1 MEQLGLIR
9 DSLLNMDHNILCLI
23 GFALFFGTIGGRLFQ
38 KLRIPQVVGYI
49 IIGII
54 IGESGLKFISQETV
68 SNMDPFNFFALGLI
82 GFSIGGELKA
92 SILKKYGKQFTWIL
106 FLEALIAFF
115 VVGVIMF
122 CTVFL
127 LTKNTFYATA
137 LALLFGSIS
146 SATAAAGTT
155 DVLWEYKAKGPM
167 TSILLGIVALDD
179 VVALFLFA
187 ISASIISS
195 IQGGGDGNATS
206 LLMNIVTP
214 IIEIGGA
221 VVIGVIA
228 GYILSYL
235 VRHYQDAERVLSF
248 SIGAI
253 LAALGI
259 SGILKF
265 DTIMTCMVMGFVL
278 TNTAGKAADAM
289 FSLINKF
296 TPPIYVVF
304 FVFVGAKLNI
314 SQFGKEPVILL
325 LLFLYLGGRTLGK
338 MIGATLGAIFGK
350 ASPKIRKYL
359 PFTLFSQSGVAIGL
373 SILAMQRFPGEIG
386 NNILIV
392 VTASTFIVQIVGPF
406 FLKYAIENAGEAGLN
421 ITEDDIIEKSCAA
434 DFIRSKESRLQCE
447 DNLKTILKVFSEN
460 DDLYYPVVTQ
470 NDKLAGVISVNE
482 IKDTLMY
489 SEISD
494 LLAAIDLMSSFDS
507 PVLPG
512 TPMKEVIDILHRTQS
527 DFVAV
532 IDQDGKFCGLIE
544 QYSIQRQLST
554 KLLEVCNKVE
564 ALG

>member
-1 MEQLGLIR
+1 MEQLDLIR
-9 DSLLNMDHNILCLI
+9 DNLLNMDHNILCLI
-23 GFALFFGTIGGRLFQ
+23 GFALFFGTIGGRVFQ
-38 KLRIPQVVGYI
+38 KLHIPQVVGYI

-82 GFSIGGELKA
+82 GFSIGGELK
-92 SILKKYGKQFTWIL
+92 SSVLKKYGKQFTWIL
-106 FLEALIAFF
+106 FFEALTAFF
-115 VVGVIMF
+115 VVGILMF
-122 CTVFL
+122 TVVFL
-127 LTKNTFYATA
+127 LTKNTFYAVA
-137 LALLFGSIS
+137 LGLLFGSIS

-195 IQGGGDGNATS
+195 IQGGGGSTAS
-206 LLMNIVTP
+206 LWANIFTP
-214 IIEIGGA
+214 IMEIGGA
-221 VVIGVIA
+221 SVIGVIA
-228 GYILSYL
+228 GYVLSYL
-235 VRHYQDAERVLSF
+235 VRHYQDTERVLSF

-278 TNTAGKAADAM
+278 TNTAGKAADGM
-289 FSLINKF
+289 FSQINKF

-304 FVFVGAKLNI
+304 FVLVGAKLNI
-314 SQFGKEPVILL
+314 NQFGKEPIILL
-325 LLFLYLGGRTLGK
+325 LLVLYLAGRTFGK
-338 MIGATLGAIFGK
+338 MVGASLGAIFGK
-350 ASPKIRKYL
+350 ASTKIRRFL

-373 SILAMQRFPGEIG
+373 SILTAQRFPGEIG

-406 FLKYAIENAGEAGLN
+406 FIKYAIENAGEAGLN
-421 ITEDDIIEKSCAA
+421 ITEDDIVEKSCAM
-434 DFIRSKESRLQCE
+434 DFVRSRSVRLQCD

-460 DDLYYPVVTQ
+460 DDLYYPVVAQ
-470 NDKLAGVISVNE
+470 NDKIVGVISVNE

-494 LLAAIDLMSSFDS
+494 LLAAIDLMGSCGS
-507 PVLPG
+507 PVLPN
-512 TPMKEVIDILHRTQS
+512 TPMKEVIDILHRTQA
-527 DFVAV
+527 DFIAV
-532 IDQDGKFCGLIE
+532 VDQDGKFCGLIE

-554 KLLEVCNKVE
+554 KVMEVCNKVE

>member
-9 DSLLNMDHNILCLI
+9 DNLLNMDHNILCLI

-106 FLEALIAFF
+106 FLEALVAFF

-122 CTVFL
+122 CVVFL

-187 ISASIISS
+187 ISASVISS
-195 IQGGGDGNATS
+195 IQGGGNATS
-206 LLMNIVTP
+206 LLMNITTP
-214 IIEIGGA
+214 VLEIGGA

-304 FVFVGAKLNI
+304 FVLVGAKLNI

-338 MIGATLGAIFGK
+338 MIGSTLGAIFGK
-350 ASPKIRKYL
+350 ASVKIRRYL
-359 PFTLFSQSGVAIGL
+359 PLGLFSQSGVAIGL

-386 NNILIV
+386 NNILTV

-460 DDLYYPVVTQ
+460 DDLYYPVVAQ
-470 NDKLAGVISVNE
+470 NGKLAGVISVNE

-494 LLAAIDLMSSFDS
+494 LLAAIDLMGSFDS
-507 PVLPG
+507 PVLPS

-532 IDQDGKFCGLIE
+532 VDQNGKFCGLIE

>member
-1 MEQLGLIR
+1 MEQLGFIR
-9 DSLLNMDHNILCLI
+9 DNLLNMDHNILCLI

-82 GFSIGGELKA
+82 GFSIGGELKTGL
-92 SILKKYGKQFTWIL
+92 LKKYGKQFTWIL
-106 FLEALIAFF
+106 FFEALTAFF
-115 VVGVIMF
+115 VVGAIMF

-187 ISASIISS
+187 ISASVISS
-195 IQGGGDGNATS
+195 IQGGDSTS
-206 LLMNIVTP
+206 LWMNIVIP
-214 IIEIGGA
+214 VLEIGGA
-221 VVIGVIA
+221 VAIGVIA

-235 VRHYQDAERVLSF
+235 VRRYQDAERVLSF
-248 SIGAI
+248 SVGAI

-289 FSLINKF
+289 FSQINKF

-338 MIGATLGAIFGK
+338 IIGSTLGAIFGK

-373 SILAMQRFPGEIG
+373 SILAMQRFPGDIG

-392 VTASTFIVQIVGPF
+392 VTASTFIVQIIGPF
-406 FLKYAIENAGEAGLN
+406 FTKYAIENAGEAGLN

-460 DDLYYPVVTQ
+460 DDLYYPVVAK
-470 NDKLAGVISVNE
+470 NDKLVGVISVNE

-494 LLAAIDLMSSFDS
+494 LLAAIDLMGSFGS
-507 PVLPG
+507 PVLPN
-512 TPMKEVIDILHRTQS
+512 TPMKDVIDILRRTQS
-527 DFVAV
+527 DFVSV
-532 IDQDGKFCGLIE
+532 VDKDGNFCGLIE

>member
-1 MEQLGLIR
+1 MEQLDLIR
-9 DSLLNMDHNILCLI
+9 DNLLNMDHNILCLI
-23 GFALFFGTIGGRLFQ
+23 GFALFFGTIGGRVFQ
-38 KLRIPQVVGYI
+38 KLHIPQVVGYI

-82 GFSIGGELKA
+82 GFSIGGELK
-92 SILKKYGKQFTWIL
+92 SSVLKKYGKQFTWIL
-106 FLEALIAFF
+106 FFEALTAFF
-115 VVGVIMF
+115 VVGILMF
-122 CTVFL
+122 TVVFL
-127 LTKNTFYATA
+127 LTKNTFYAVA
-137 LALLFGSIS
+137 LGLLFGSIS

-195 IQGGGDGNATS
+195 IQGGGGSTAS
-206 LLMNIVTP
+206 LWANIFTP
-214 IIEIGGA
+214 IMEIGGA
-221 VVIGVIA
+221 AVIGVIA
-228 GYILSYL
+228 GYVLSYL
-235 VRHYQDAERVLSF
+235 VRHYQDTERVLSF

-278 TNTAGKAADAM
+278 TNTAGKAADGM
-289 FSLINKF
+289 FSQINKF

-304 FVFVGAKLNI
+304 FVLVGAKLNI
-314 SQFGKEPVILL
+314 NQFGKEPIILL
-325 LLFLYLGGRTLGK
+325 LLVLYLAGRTFGK
-338 MIGATLGAIFGK
+338 MVGASLGAIFGK
-350 ASPKIRKYL
+350 ASAKIRRFL

-373 SILAMQRFPGEIG
+373 SILTAQRFPGEIG

-406 FLKYAIENAGEAGLN
+406 FIKYAIENAGEAGLN
-421 ITEDDIIEKSCAA
+421 ITEDDIVEKSCAM
-434 DFIRSKESRLQCE
+434 DFVRSRSVRLQCD

-460 DDLYYPVVTQ
+460 DDLYYPVVAQ
-470 NDKLAGVISVNE
+470 NDKIVGVISVNE

-494 LLAAIDLMSSFDS
+494 LLAAIDLMGSCGS
-507 PVLPG
+507 PVLPN
-512 TPMKEVIDILHRTQS
+512 TPMKEVIDILHRTQA
-527 DFVAV
+527 DFIAV
-532 IDQDGKFCGLIE
+532 VDQDGKFCGLIE

-554 KLLEVCNKVE
+554 KVMEVCNKVE

>member
-9 DSLLNMDHNILCLI
+9 DNLLNMDHNILCLI

-106 FLEALIAFF
+106 FLEALVAFF

-122 CTVFL
+122 CVVFL

-187 ISASIISS
+187 ISASVISS
-195 IQGGGDGNATS
+195 IQGGGNATS
-206 LLMNIVTP
+206 LLMNIATP
-214 IIEIGGA
+214 VLEIGGA

-278 TNTAGKAADAM
+278 TNTAGKAGDAM

-304 FVFVGAKLNI
+304 FVLVGAKLNI

-338 MIGATLGAIFGK
+338 MIGSTLGAIFGK
-350 ASPKIRKYL
+350 ASAKIRRYL
-359 PFTLFSQSGVAIGL
+359 PFGLFSQSGVAIGL

-386 NNILIV
+386 NNILTV

-460 DDLYYPVVTQ
+460 DDLYYPVVAQ

-494 LLAAIDLMSSFDS
+494 LLAAIDLMGSFDS
-507 PVLPG
+507 PVLPS

-532 IDQDGKFCGLIE
+532 VDQNGKFCGLIE
-544 QYSIQRQLST
+544 QYFIQRQLST

>member
-1 MEQLGLIR
+1 MEQLDLIR
-9 DSLLNMDHNILCLI
+9 DNLLNMDHNILCLI
-23 GFALFFGTIGGRLFQ
+23 GFALFFGTIGGRIFQ
-38 KLRIPQVVGYI
+38 KLHIPQVVGYI

-82 GFSIGGELKA
+82 GFSIGGELK
-92 SILKKYGKQFTWIL
+92 SSVLKKYGKQFTWIL
-106 FLEALIAFF
+106 FFEALTAFF
-115 VVGVIMF
+115 VVGAVMF
-122 CTVFL
+122 TVVFL
-127 LTKNTFYATA
+127 LTKKVFYAAA
-137 LALLFGSIS
+137 LGLLFGSIS

-195 IQGGGDGNATS
+195 IQGGGNTAS
-206 LLMNIVTP
+206 LWANIFTP
-214 IIEIGGA
+214 IMEIGGA

-228 GYILSYL
+228 GYVLSYL
-235 VRHYQDAERVLSF
+235 VRHYQDTERVLSF

-278 TNTAGKAADAM
+278 TNTAGKAADGM
-289 FSLINKF
+289 FSQINKF

-304 FVFVGAKLNI
+304 FVFVGAKLDI
-314 SQFGKEPVILL
+314 EQFGKEPIILL
-325 LLFLYLGGRTLGK
+325 LLLLYLAGRTFGK
-338 MIGATLGAIFGK
+338 MVGASLGAVFGK
-350 ASPKIRKYL
+350 ASAKIRRFL

-373 SILAMQRFPGEIG
+373 SILSAQRFPGDIG

-392 VTASTFIVQIVGPF
+392 VTASTFIVQIIGPF
-406 FLKYAIENAGEAGLN
+406 FIKYAIENAGEAGLN
-421 ITEDDIIEKSCAA
+421 ITEDDIIEKSSAV
-434 DFIRSKESRLQCE
+434 DFIRSKSVRLQCD

-460 DDLYYPVVTQ
+460 DDLYYPVVAQ
-470 NDKLAGVISVNE
+470 NDKIVGVISVNE

-494 LLAAIDLMSSFDS
+494 LLAAIDLMGSFGS

-512 TPMKEVIDILHRTQS
+512 TPMKEVLDILHRTQA
-527 DFVAV
+527 DFVTV
-532 IDQDGKFCGLIE
+532 VDQNGKFCGLIE

-554 KLLEVCNKVE
+554 KVMEVCNKVE

>member
-350 ASPKIRKYL
+350 ASAKIRRYL
-359 PFTLFSQSGVAIGL
+359 PFGLFSQSGVAIGL

-532 IDQDGKFCGLIE
+532 IDQNGKFCGLIE

>member
-1 MEQLGLIR
+1 MEQLDLIR
-9 DSLLNMDHNILCLI
+9 DNLLNMDHNILCLI

-106 FLEALIAFF
+106 FLEALVAFF

-122 CTVFL
+122 CVVFL

-187 ISASIISS
+187 ISASVISS
-195 IQGGGDGNATS
+195 IQGGGNATS
-206 LLMNIVTP
+206 LLMNIATP
-214 IIEIGGA
+214 VLEIGGA

-304 FVFVGAKLNI
+304 FVLVGAKLNI

-338 MIGATLGAIFGK
+338 MIGSTLGAIFGK
-350 ASPKIRKYL
+350 ASVKIRRYL
-359 PFTLFSQSGVAIGL
+359 PLGLFSQSGVAIGL

-386 NNILIV
+386 NNILTV

-460 DDLYYPVVTQ
+460 DDLYYPVVAQ
-470 NDKLAGVISVNE
+470 NGKLAGVISVNE

-494 LLAAIDLMSSFDS
+494 LLAAIDLMGSFDS
-507 PVLPG
+507 PVLPS

-532 IDQDGKFCGLIE
+532 VDQNGKFCGLIE

>member
-1 MEQLGLIR
+1 MEQLDLIR

-38 KLRIPQVVGYI
+38 KLHIPQVVGYI

-92 SILKKYGKQFTWIL
+92 SVLKKYGKQFTWIL
-106 FLEALIAFF
+106 FFEALVAFF
-115 VVGVIMF
+115 VVGVLMF
-122 CTVFL
+122 SVVFL
-127 LTKNTFYATA
+127 LTKNVFYATA
-137 LALLFGSIS
+137 LGLLFGSIS

-179 VVALFLFA
+179 VLALFLFA

-195 IQGGGDGNATS
+195 IQGGNNATS
-206 LLMNIVTP
+206 LLMNILTP
-214 IIEIGGA
+214 VLEIGGA

-278 TNTAGKAADAM
+278 TNTAGRAADAM
-289 FSLINKF
+289 FSQINKF

-304 FVFVGAKLNI
+304 FVLVGAKLNI

-325 LLFLYLGGRTLGK
+325 LLALYLGGRTLGK
-338 MIGATLGAIFGK
+338 MAGATFGAILGK
-350 ASPKIRKYL
+350 ASPKIVRFL

-373 SILAMQRFPGEIG
+373 SILAMQRFSGDIG

-392 VTASTFIVQIVGPF
+392 VTASTFIVQIIGPF

-421 ITEDDIIEKSCAA
+421 ITEDDIIEKSCAS
-434 DFIRSKESRLQCE
+434 DFIRSKSSSLQCE
-447 DNLKTILKVFSEN
+447 DNLKKILKVFSEN
-460 DDLYYPVVTQ
+460 DDLYYPVIAK
-470 NDKLAGVISVNE
+470 NEKLIGVISVNE

-494 LLAAIDLMSSFDS
+494 LLAAIDLMGSFGS
-507 PVLPG
+507 PVLPS
-512 TPMKEVIDILHRTQS
+512 TPMKDVVDILHRSQS

-532 IDQDGKFCGLIE
+532 VDQDGKFCGLIE

>member
-9 DSLLNMDHNILCLI
+9 DNLLNMDHNILCLI

-38 KLRIPQVVGYI
+38 KLHIPQVVGYI

-106 FLEALIAFF
+106 FLEALVAFF

-122 CTVFL
+122 CVVFL

-187 ISASIISS
+187 ISASVISS
-195 IQGGGDGNATS
+195 IQGGGNATS
-206 LLMNIVTP
+206 LLMNIATP
-214 IIEIGGA
+214 VLEIGGA

-304 FVFVGAKLNI
+304 FVLVGAKLNI

-338 MIGATLGAIFGK
+338 MIGSTLGAIFGK
-350 ASPKIRKYL
+350 ASVKIRRYL
-359 PFTLFSQSGVAIGL
+359 PLGLFSQSGVAIGL

-386 NNILIV
+386 NNILTV

-460 DDLYYPVVTQ
+460 DDLYYPVVAQ

-494 LLAAIDLMSSFDS
+494 LLAAIDLMGSFDS
-507 PVLPG
+507 PVLPS

-532 IDQDGKFCGLIE
+532 VDQNGKFCGLIE

>member
-1 MEQLGLIR
+1 MEQLDLIR
-9 DSLLNMDHNILCLI
+9 NGLLNMDHNILCLI

-38 KLRIPQVVGYI
+38 KLHIPQVVGYI

-82 GFSIGGELKA
+82 GFSIGGELK
-92 SILKKYGKQFTWIL
+92 SYVLKKYGKQFSWIL
-106 FLEALIAFF
+106 FFEALVAF
-115 VVGVIMF
+115 VVVGTLMF
-122 CTVFL
+122 CTVYL
-127 LTKNTFYATA
+127 LTKKLFYATA
-137 LALLFGSIS
+137 LGLLFGSIS

-179 VVALFLFA
+179 VLALLLFA

-195 IQGGGDGNATS
+195 IQGDGNATS
-206 LLMNIVTP
+206 LLMNILVP
-214 IIEIGGA
+214 VLEIGGA
-221 VVIGVIA
+221 VVIGVLA

-235 VRHYQDAERVLSF
+235 VRHYQDAERILSF

-259 SGILKF
+259 SGILEF

-289 FSLINKF
+289 FSQINKF

-304 FVFVGAKLNI
+304 FVLVGAKLNI
-314 SQFGKEPVILL
+314 SQFAKEPVILL
-325 LLFLYLGGRTLGK
+325 LLLLYLGGRTLGK
-338 MIGATLGAIFGK
+338 MLGSTLGAIFGK
-350 ASPKIRKYL
+350 ASPKIRRFL

-373 SILAMQRFPGEIG
+373 SILAVQRFPGDIG

-392 VTASTFIVQIVGPF
+392 VTASTFIVQIIGPF
-406 FLKYAIENAGEAGLN
+406 FIKYAIENAGEAGLN

-460 DDLYYPVVTQ
+460 DDLYYPVLAK
-470 NDKLAGVISVNE
+470 NDKLVGVISVNE

-494 LLAAIDLMSSFDS
+494 LLAAIDLMGSFGS
-507 PVLPG
+507 PVLPD
-512 TPMKEVIDILHRTQS
+512 TPMKEVIDILYRNQS
-527 DFVAV
+527 DFVSV
-532 IDQDGKFCGLIE
+532 VDKNGKFCGLIE

>member
-1 MEQLGLIR
+1 
-9 DSLLNMDHNILCLI
+9 
-23 GFALFFGTIGGRLFQ
+23 
-38 KLRIPQVVGYI
+38 
-49 IIGII
+49 
-54 IGESGLKFISQETV
+54 
-68 SNMDPFNFFALGLI
+68 MDPFNFFALGLI

-106 FLEALIAFF
+106 FLEALVAFF

-122 CTVFL
+122 CVVFL

-187 ISASIISS
+187 ISASVISS
-195 IQGGGDGNATS
+195 IQGGGNATS
-206 LLMNIVTP
+206 LLMNIATP
-214 IIEIGGA
+214 VLEIGGA

-350 ASPKIRKYL
+350 ASAKIRRYL
-359 PFTLFSQSGVAIGL
+359 PFGLFSQSGVAIGL

-460 DDLYYPVVTQ
+460 DDLYYPVVAQ

-494 LLAAIDLMSSFDS
+494 LLAAIDLMGSFDS
-507 PVLPG
+507 PVLPS

-532 IDQDGKFCGLIE
+532 VDQNGKFCGLIE

>member
-1 MEQLGLIR
+1 
-9 DSLLNMDHNILCLI
+9 
-23 GFALFFGTIGGRLFQ
+23 
-38 KLRIPQVVGYI
+38 
-49 IIGII
+49 
-54 IGESGLKFISQETV
+54 
-68 SNMDPFNFFALGLI
+68 
-82 GFSIGGELKA
+82 
-92 SILKKYGKQFTWIL
+92 
-106 FLEALIAFF
+106 
-115 VVGVIMF
+115 
-122 CTVFL
+122 
-127 LTKNTFYATA
+127 
-137 LALLFGSIS
+137 
-146 SATAAAGTT
+146 
-155 DVLWEYKAKGPM
+155 
-167 TSILLGIVALDD
+167 
-179 VVALFLFA
+179 
-187 ISASIISS
+187 
-195 IQGGGDGNATS
+195 
-206 LLMNIVTP
+206 
-214 IIEIGGA
+214 
-221 VVIGVIA
+221 
-228 GYILSYL
+228 
-235 VRHYQDAERVLSF
+235 
-248 SIGAI
+248 
-253 LAALGI
+253 
-259 SGILKF
+259 
-265 DTIMTCMVMGFVL
+265 MVMGFVL

-350 ASPKIRKYL
+350 ASAKIRRYL
-359 PFTLFSQSGVAIGL
+359 PFGLFSQSGVAIGL

-460 DDLYYPVVTQ
+460 DDLYYPVVAQ

-494 LLAAIDLMSSFDS
+494 LLAAIDLMGSFDS
-507 PVLPG
+507 PVLPS

-532 IDQDGKFCGLIE
+532 VDQNGKFCGLIE

>member
-1 MEQLGLIR
+1 MEQLDLIR
-9 DSLLNMDHNILCLI
+9 DNLLNMDHNILCLI
-23 GFALFFGTIGGRLFQ
+23 GFALFFGTIGGRVFQ
-38 KLRIPQVVGYI
+38 KLHIPQVVGYI

-82 GFSIGGELKA
+82 GFSIGGELK
-92 SILKKYGKQFTWIL
+92 SSVLKKYGKQFTWIL
-106 FLEALIAFF
+106 FFEALTAFF
-115 VVGVIMF
+115 VVGILMF
-122 CTVFL
+122 TVVFL
-127 LTKNTFYATA
+127 LTKNTFYAVA
-137 LALLFGSIS
+137 LGLLFGSIS

-195 IQGGGDGNATS
+195 IQGGGGSTAS
-206 LLMNIVTP
+206 LWANIFTP
-214 IIEIGGA
+214 IMEIGGA
-221 VVIGVIA
+221 AVIGVIA
-228 GYILSYL
+228 GYVLSYL
-235 VRHYQDAERVLSF
+235 VRHYQDTERVLSF

-278 TNTAGKAADAM
+278 TNTAGKAADGM
-289 FSLINKF
+289 FSQINKF

-304 FVFVGAKLNI
+304 FVLVGAKLNI
-314 SQFGKEPVILL
+314 NQFGKEPIILL
-325 LLFLYLGGRTLGK
+325 LLVLYLAGRTFGK
-338 MIGATLGAIFGK
+338 MVGASLGAIFGK
-350 ASPKIRKYL
+350 ASAKIRRFL

-373 SILAMQRFPGEIG
+373 SILTAQRFPGEIG

-406 FLKYAIENAGEAGLN
+406 FIKYAIENAGEAGLN
-421 ITEDDIIEKSCAA
+421 ITEDDIVEKSCAM
-434 DFIRSKESRLQCE
+434 DFVRSRSVRLQCD

-460 DDLYYPVVTQ
+460 DDLYYPVVAQ
-470 NDKLAGVISVNE
+470 NDKIVGVISVNE

-494 LLAAIDLMSSFDS
+494 LLAAIDLMGSCGS
-507 PVLPG
+507 PVLPN
-512 TPMKEVIDILHRTQS
+512 TPMKEVIDILHRTRA
-527 DFVAV
+527 DFIAV
-532 IDQDGKFCGLIE
+532 VDQDGKFCGLIE

-554 KLLEVCNKVE
+554 KVMEVCNKVE

>member
-9 DSLLNMDHNILCLI
+9 DNLLNMDHNILCLI

-106 FLEALIAFF
+106 FLEALVAFF

-122 CTVFL
+122 CVVFL
-127 LTKNTFYATA
+127 LTKKTFYATA

-187 ISASIISS
+187 ISASVISS
-195 IQGGGDGNATS
+195 IQGGGNATS
-206 LLMNIVTP
+206 LLMNIATP
-214 IIEIGGA
+214 VLEIGGA

-304 FVFVGAKLNI
+304 FVLVGAKLNI

-338 MIGATLGAIFGK
+338 MIGSTLGAIFGK
-350 ASPKIRKYL
+350 ASVKIRRYL
-359 PFTLFSQSGVAIGL
+359 PLGLFSQSGVAIGL

-386 NNILIV
+386 NNILTV

-460 DDLYYPVVTQ
+460 DDLYYPVVAQ

-532 IDQDGKFCGLIE
+532 VDQNGKFCGLIE

>member
-1 MEQLGLIR
+1 MEQLDLIR
-9 DSLLNMDHNILCLI
+9 DNLLNMDHNILCLI
-23 GFALFFGTIGGRLFQ
+23 GFALFFGTIGGRVFQ
-38 KLRIPQVVGYI
+38 KLHIPQVVGYI

-82 GFSIGGELKA
+82 GFSIGGELK
-92 SILKKYGKQFTWIL
+92 SSVLKKYGKQFTWIL
-106 FLEALIAFF
+106 FFEALTAFF
-115 VVGVIMF
+115 VVGILMF
-122 CTVFL
+122 TVVFL
-127 LTKNTFYATA
+127 LTKNTFYAAA
-137 LALLFGSIS
+137 LGLLFGSIS

-195 IQGGGDGNATS
+195 IQGGGGSTAS
-206 LLMNIVTP
+206 LWANIFTP
-214 IIEIGGA
+214 IMEIGGA
-221 VVIGVIA
+221 AVIGVIA
-228 GYILSYL
+228 GYVLSYL
-235 VRHYQDAERVLSF
+235 VRHYQDTERVLSF

-278 TNTAGKAADAM
+278 TNTAGKAADGM
-289 FSLINKF
+289 FSQINKF

-304 FVFVGAKLNI
+304 FVLVGAKLNI
-314 SQFGKEPVILL
+314 NQFGKEPIILL
-325 LLFLYLGGRTLGK
+325 LLVLYLAGRTFGK
-338 MIGATLGAIFGK
+338 MVGASLGAIFGK
-350 ASPKIRKYL
+350 ASAKIRRFL

-373 SILAMQRFPGEIG
+373 SILTAQRFPGEIG

-406 FLKYAIENAGEAGLN
+406 FIKYAIENAGEAGLN
-421 ITEDDIIEKSCAA
+421 ITEDDIVEKSCAM
-434 DFIRSKESRLQCE
+434 DFVRSRSVRLQCD

-460 DDLYYPVVTQ
+460 DDLYYPVVAQ
-470 NDKLAGVISVNE
+470 NDKIVGVISVNE

-494 LLAAIDLMSSFDS
+494 LLAAIDLMGSCGS
-507 PVLPG
+507 PVLPN
-512 TPMKEVIDILHRTQS
+512 TPMKEVIDILHRTQA
-527 DFVAV
+527 DFIAV
-532 IDQDGKFCGLIE
+532 VDQDGKFCGLIE

-554 KLLEVCNKVE
+554 KVMEVCNKVE

>member
-9 DSLLNMDHNILCLI
+9 DNLLNMDHNILCLI

-38 KLRIPQVVGYI
+38 KLHIPQVVGYI

-106 FLEALIAFF
+106 FLEALVAFF

-122 CTVFL
+122 CVVFL
-127 LTKNTFYATA
+127 LTKKTFYATA

-187 ISASIISS
+187 ISASVISS
-195 IQGGGDGNATS
+195 IQGGGNATS
-206 LLMNIVTP
+206 LLMNIATP
-214 IIEIGGA
+214 VLEIGGA

-304 FVFVGAKLNI
+304 FVLVGAKLNI

-338 MIGATLGAIFGK
+338 MIGSTLGAIFGK
-350 ASPKIRKYL
+350 ASVKIRRYL
-359 PFTLFSQSGVAIGL
+359 PLGLFSQSGVAIGL

-386 NNILIV
+386 NNILTV

-460 DDLYYPVVTQ
+460 DDLYYPVVAQ

-494 LLAAIDLMSSFDS
+494 LLAAIDLMGSFDS
-507 PVLPG
+507 PVLPS

-532 IDQDGKFCGLIE
+532 VDQNGKFCGLIE

>member
-1 MEQLGLIR
+1 MEQLDLIR
-9 DSLLNMDHNILCLI
+9 DNLLNMDHNILCLI
-23 GFALFFGTIGGRLFQ
+23 GFALFFGTIGGRVFQ
-38 KLRIPQVVGYI
+38 KLHIPQVVGYI

-82 GFSIGGELKA
+82 GFSIGGELK
-92 SILKKYGKQFTWIL
+92 SSVLKKYGKQFTWIL
-106 FLEALIAFF
+106 FFEALTAFF
-115 VVGVIMF
+115 VVGILMF
-122 CTVFL
+122 TVVFL
-127 LTKNTFYATA
+127 LTKNTFYAAA
-137 LALLFGSIS
+137 LGLLFGSIS

-195 IQGGGDGNATS
+195 IQGGGGSTAS
-206 LLMNIVTP
+206 LWANIFTP
-214 IIEIGGA
+214 IMEIGGA
-221 VVIGVIA
+221 TVIGVIA
-228 GYILSYL
+228 GYVLSYL
-235 VRHYQDAERVLSF
+235 VRHYQDTERVLSF

-278 TNTAGKAADAM
+278 TNTAGKAADGM
-289 FSLINKF
+289 FSQINKF

-304 FVFVGAKLNI
+304 FVLVGAKLNI
-314 SQFGKEPVILL
+314 NQFGKEPIILL
-325 LLFLYLGGRTLGK
+325 LLVLYLAGRTFGK
-338 MIGATLGAIFGK
+338 MVGASLGAIFGK
-350 ASPKIRKYL
+350 ASAKIRRFL

-373 SILAMQRFPGEIG
+373 SILTAQRFPGEIG

-406 FLKYAIENAGEAGLN
+406 FIKYAIENAGEAGLN
-421 ITEDDIIEKSCAA
+421 ITEDDIVEKSCAM
-434 DFIRSKESRLQCE
+434 DFVRSRSVRLQCD

-460 DDLYYPVVTQ
+460 DDLYYPVVAQ
-470 NDKLAGVISVNE
+470 NDKIVGVISVNE

-494 LLAAIDLMSSFDS
+494 LLAAIDLMGSCGS
-507 PVLPG
+507 PVLPN
-512 TPMKEVIDILHRTQS
+512 TPMKEVIDILHRTQA
-527 DFVAV
+527 DFIAV
-532 IDQDGKFCGLIE
+532 VDQDGKFCGLIE

-554 KLLEVCNKVE
+554 KVMEVCNKVE

>member
-9 DSLLNMDHNILCLI
+9 DNLLNMDHNILCLI

-106 FLEALIAFF
+106 FLEALVAFF

-122 CTVFL
+122 CVVFL

-187 ISASIISS
+187 ISASVISS
-195 IQGGGDGNATS
+195 IQGGGNATS
-206 LLMNIVTP
+206 LLMNITTP
-214 IIEIGGA
+214 VLEIGGA

-304 FVFVGAKLNI
+304 FVLVGAKLNI

-338 MIGATLGAIFGK
+338 MIGSTLGAIFGK
-350 ASPKIRKYL
+350 ASVKIRRYL
-359 PFTLFSQSGVAIGL
+359 PLGLFSQSGVAIGL

-386 NNILIV
+386 NNILTV

-460 DDLYYPVVTQ
+460 DDLYYPVVAQ

-494 LLAAIDLMSSFDS
+494 LLAAIDLMGSFDS
-507 PVLPG
+507 PVLPS

-532 IDQDGKFCGLIE
+532 VDQNGKFCGLIE

>member
-1 MEQLGLIR
+1 MEQLDLIR
-9 DSLLNMDHNILCLI
+9 DNLLNMDHNILCLI
-23 GFALFFGTIGGRLFQ
+23 GFALFFGTIGGRIFQ
-38 KLRIPQVVGYI
+38 KLHIPQVVGYI
-49 IIGII
+49 IIGIM

-82 GFSIGGELKA
+82 GFSIGGELK
-92 SILKKYGKQFTWIL
+92 SSVLKKYGKQFTWIL
-106 FLEALIAFF
+106 FFEALTAFF
-115 VVGVIMF
+115 VVGAVMF
-122 CTVFL
+122 TVVFL
-127 LTKNTFYATA
+127 LTKKVFYAAA
-137 LALLFGSIS
+137 LGLLFGSIS

-195 IQGGGDGNATS
+195 IQGGGNTAS
-206 LLMNIVTP
+206 LWANIFTP
-214 IIEIGGA
+214 IMEIGGA

-228 GYILSYL
+228 GYVLSYL
-235 VRHYQDAERVLSF
+235 VRHYQDTERVLSF

-278 TNTAGKAADAM
+278 TNTAGKAADGM
-289 FSLINKF
+289 FSQINKF

-304 FVFVGAKLNI
+304 FVFVGAKLDI
-314 SQFGKEPVILL
+314 EQFGKEPIILL
-325 LLFLYLGGRTLGK
+325 LLLLYLAGRTFGK
-338 MIGATLGAIFGK
+338 MVGASLGAVFGK
-350 ASPKIRKYL
+350 ASAKIRRFL

-373 SILAMQRFPGEIG
+373 SILSAQRFPGDIG

-392 VTASTFIVQIVGPF
+392 VTASTFIVQIIGPF
-406 FLKYAIENAGEAGLN
+406 FIKYAIENAGEAGLN
-421 ITEDDIIEKSCAA
+421 ITEDDIIEKSSAV
-434 DFIRSKESRLQCE
+434 DFIRSKSVRLQCD

-460 DDLYYPVVTQ
+460 DDLYYPVVAQ
-470 NDKLAGVISVNE
+470 NDKIVGVISVNE

-494 LLAAIDLMSSFDS
+494 LLAAIDLMGSFGS

-512 TPMKEVIDILHRTQS
+512 TPMKEVLDILHRTQA
-527 DFVAV
+527 DFVTV
-532 IDQDGKFCGLIE
+532 VDQNGKFCGLIE

-554 KLLEVCNKVE
+554 KVMEVCNKVE

>member
-1 MEQLGLIR
+1 MEQLDLIR
-9 DSLLNMDHNILCLI
+9 DNLLNMDHNILCLI
-23 GFALFFGTIGGRLFQ
+23 GFALFFGTIGGRIFQ
-38 KLRIPQVVGYI
+38 KLHIPQVVGYI

-82 GFSIGGELKA
+82 GFSIGGELK
-92 SILKKYGKQFTWIL
+92 SSVLKKYGKQFTWIL
-106 FLEALIAFF
+106 FFEALTAFF
-115 VVGVIMF
+115 VVGAVMF
-122 CTVFL
+122 TVVFL
-127 LTKNTFYATA
+127 LTKKFFYAAA
-137 LALLFGSIS
+137 LGLLFGSIS

-195 IQGGGDGNATS
+195 IQGGGNTAS
-206 LLMNIVTP
+206 LWANIFTP
-214 IIEIGGA
+214 IMEIGGA

-228 GYILSYL
+228 GYVLSYL
-235 VRHYQDAERVLSF
+235 VRHYQDTERVLSF

-278 TNTAGKAADAM
+278 TNTAGKAADGM
-289 FSLINKF
+289 FSQINKF

-304 FVFVGAKLNI
+304 FVFVGAKLDI
-314 SQFGKEPVILL
+314 EQFGKEPIILL
-325 LLFLYLGGRTLGK
+325 LLLLYLAGRTFGK
-338 MIGATLGAIFGK
+338 MVGASLGAVFGK
-350 ASPKIRKYL
+350 ASAKIRRFL

-373 SILAMQRFPGEIG
+373 SILSAQRFPGDIG

-392 VTASTFIVQIVGPF
+392 VTASTFIVQIIGPF
-406 FLKYAIENAGEAGLN
+406 FIKYAIENAGEAGLN
-421 ITEDDIIEKSCAA
+421 ITEDDIIEKSSAV
-434 DFIRSKESRLQCE
+434 DFIRSKSVRLQCD

-460 DDLYYPVVTQ
+460 DDLYYPVVAQ
-470 NDKLAGVISVNE
+470 NDKIVGVISVNE

-494 LLAAIDLMSSFDS
+494 LLAAIDLMGSFGS

-512 TPMKEVIDILHRTQS
+512 TPMKEVLDILHRTQA
-527 DFVAV
+527 DFVTV
-532 IDQDGKFCGLIE
+532 VDQNGKFCGLIE

-554 KLLEVCNKVE
+554 KVMEVCNKVE

>member
-1 MEQLGLIR
+1 MEQLDLIR
-9 DSLLNMDHNILCLI
+9 DNLLNMDHNILCLI
-23 GFALFFGTIGGRLFQ
+23 GFALFFGTIGGRVFQ
-38 KLRIPQVVGYI
+38 KLHIPQVVGYI

-82 GFSIGGELKA
+82 GFSIGGELK
-92 SILKKYGKQFTWIL
+92 SSVLKKYGKQFTWIL
-106 FLEALIAFF
+106 FFEALTAFF
-115 VVGVIMF
+115 VVGILMF
-122 CTVFL
+122 TVVFL
-127 LTKNTFYATA
+127 LTKNTFYAAA
-137 LALLFGSIS
+137 LGLLFGSIS

-195 IQGGGDGNATS
+195 IQGGGGSTAS
-206 LLMNIVTP
+206 LWANIFTP
-214 IIEIGGA
+214 IMEIGGA
-221 VVIGVIA
+221 AVIGVIA

-235 VRHYQDAERVLSF
+235 VRHYQDTERVLSF

-278 TNTAGKAADAM
+278 TNTAGKAADGM
-289 FSLINKF
+289 FSQINKF

-304 FVFVGAKLNI
+304 FVLVGAKLNI
-314 SQFGKEPVILL
+314 NQFGKEPIILL
-325 LLFLYLGGRTLGK
+325 LLVLYLAGRTFGK
-338 MIGATLGAIFGK
+338 MVGASLGAIFGK
-350 ASPKIRKYL
+350 ASAKIRRFL

-373 SILAMQRFPGEIG
+373 SILTAQRFPGEIG

-406 FLKYAIENAGEAGLN
+406 FIKYAIENAGEAGLN
-421 ITEDDIIEKSCAA
+421 ITEDDIVEKSCAM
-434 DFIRSKESRLQCE
+434 DFVRSRSVRLQCD

-460 DDLYYPVVTQ
+460 DDLYYPVVAQ
-470 NDKLAGVISVNE
+470 NDKIVGVISVNE

-494 LLAAIDLMSSFDS
+494 LLAAIDLMGSCGS
-507 PVLPG
+507 PVLPN
-512 TPMKEVIDILHRTQS
+512 TPMKEVIDILHRTQA
-527 DFVAV
+527 DFIAV
-532 IDQDGKFCGLIE
+532 VDQDGKFCGLIE

-554 KLLEVCNKVE
+554 KVMEVCNKVE

>member
-1 MEQLGLIR
+1 MEQLDLIR
-9 DSLLNMDHNILCLI
+9 DGLLNMDHNILCLI

-38 KLRIPQVVGYI
+38 KLHIPQVVGYI

-82 GFSIGGELKA
+82 GFSIGGELKFN
-92 SILKKYGKQFTWIL
+92 ILKKYGKQFTWIL
-106 FLEALIAFF
+106 FFEALVAFF
-115 VVGVIMF
+115 VVGVLMF
-122 CTVFL
+122 SIVFF
-127 LTKNTFYATA
+127 LTKNVVYATA
-137 LALLFGSIS
+137 LGLLFGSIS

-179 VVALFLFA
+179 VLALFLFA

-195 IQGGGDGNATS
+195 LQGSSGNEVS
-206 LLMNIVTP
+206 LWANIVTP

-221 VVIGVIA
+221 VVIGVLA

-265 DTIMTCMVMGFVL
+265 DTIMTCMIMGFVL
-278 TNTAGKAADAM
+278 TNTAGKSADAM
-289 FSLINKF
+289 FSQINKF

-304 FVFVGAKLNI
+304 FVLVGAKLNI
-314 SQFGKEPVILL
+314 SQFGREPIILL
-325 LLFLYLGGRTLGK
+325 LLVLYLGGRTLGK
-338 MIGATLGAIFGK
+338 MVGSTLGAILGN
-350 ASPKIRKYL
+350 AGPKIVRYL

-373 SILAMQRFPGEIG
+373 SILAAQRFPGEIG

-392 VTASTFIVQIVGPF
+392 VTASTFIVQILGPF

-421 ITEDDIIEKSCAA
+421 ITEDDIIAKSCAG
-434 DFIRSKESRLQCE
+434 DFIRSKACCLQCE

-460 DDLYYPVVTQ
+460 DDLFYPVVTQ
-470 NDKLAGVISVNE
+470 NEKIVGVVSVNE

-494 LLAAIDLMSSFDS
+494 LLAAIDLMGSFGS
-507 PVLPG
+507 PVLPN